1 MGGLAIPKRGA
12 YRLICVHEADGKG
25 LGVFASKHFAKGETI
40 EQAPVI
46 ILPNPQWK
54 FLEKT
59 DLRNHY
65 WYWDDQAMAFSLGY
79 GAFYNHGADPNA
91 RIVRKYDQNVMEFVA
106 LRDIEV
112 DEEITVDYDCPL
124 WFEVAP

>member
-1 MGGLAIPKRGA
+1 MGGLATLERQA
-12 YRLICVHEADGKG
+12 DLMVCVREADGKG
-25 LGVFASKHFAKGETI
+25 LGVFARKRFARGETI

-54 FLEKT
+54 LLEKT

-65 WYWDDQAMAFSLGY
+65 WYWNDRAMAFSLGY

-91 RIVRKYDQNVMEFVA
+91 RIVRKYDRNIMEFVA

-112 DEEITVDYDCPL
+112 DEEVTVDYDCPL
-124 WFEVAP
+124 WFEVVP

>member
-1 MGGLAIPKRGA
+1 MDYLMT
-12 YRLICVHEADGKG
+12 CVHQAEGKG
-25 LGVFASKHFAKGETI
+25 QGVFARKRFVKDETI

-46 ILPNPQWK
+46 ILPNPQWE
-54 FLEKT
+54 FLEQT
-59 DLRNHY
+59 ILRNHY
-65 WYWDDQAMAFSLGY
+65 WYWDEDAMAFCLGY
-79 GAFYNHGADPNA
+79 GAFYNHSADPNA
-91 RIVRKYDQNVMEFVA
+91 RIVRKFEQNAMEFVA

>member
-1 MGGLAIPKRGA
+1 MGGLATLERQA
-12 YRLICVHEADGKG
+12 DLMVCVREADGKG
-25 LGVFASKHFAKGETI
+25 LGVFARKHFVRGETI

-65 WYWDDQAMAFSLGY
+65 WYWNDQAMAFSLGY
-79 GAFYNHGADPNA
+79 GAFYNHGTDPNA
-91 RIVRKYDQNVMEFVA
+91 RIVRKYDRNIMEFVA

-112 DEEITVDYDCPL
+112 DEEVTVDYDCPL
-124 WFEVAP
+124 WFEVVP